1 MRHNQGP
8 RRNSLNSLAR
18 TGICC
23 YSMAMTI
30 TKTHRYSIGQSVR
43 FSSGIVGRP
52 GAGGT
57 YKVLHVLPNEGGEN
71 SYRIKSGSEP
81 HERVARESQLER
93 AS

>member
-8 RRNSLNSLAR
+8 RRNSLNSFAQ

-23 YSMAMTI
+23 YSMPMTI

-57 YKVLHVLPNEGGEN
+57 YKILHVLPNEGGEN

>member
-8 RRNSLNSLAR
+8 HRNSLNSFAQ

-23 YSMAMTI
+23 YSMSMTI

-57 YKVLHVLPNEGGEN
+57 YKILHVLPSEGGEN

>member
-1 MRHNQGP
+1 
-8 RRNSLNSLAR
+8 
-18 TGICC
+18 
-23 YSMAMTI
+23 MAMTI

>member
-1 MRHNQGP
+1 MRHNQGLH
-8 RRNSLNSLAR
+8 RNRLNSFAQ

-23 YSMAMTI
+23 YSMPMTI

-57 YKVLHVLPNEGGEN
+57 YKILHVLPNEGGEN

>member
-1 MRHNQGP
+1 MRLNQGP
-8 RRNSLNSLAR
+8 VVNGPNSFARRS
-18 TGICC
+18 IYC
-23 YSMAMTI
+23 YCLPIMNV
-30 TKTHRYSIGQSVR
+30 KTHRFSIGQSVR

-57 YKVLHVLPNEGGEN
+57 YKVLHVLPTESGEN
-71 SYRIKSGSEP
+71 SYRIKSSSEP